1 MRWKT
6 PLITLTVLGLLAF
19 LYFAFKTGLTLLVLT
34 NSGNDDVRVEII
46 AADSQ
51 QGKKDLGP
59 GHRTGVFV
67 FTAQGRDGEIDI
79 SCTNLATHTS
89 RSLTAGY
96 ISTGMPD
103 IHVIKIDSCNSIS
116 SYWRLLF

>member
-1 MRWKT
+1 MRWENT
-6 PLITLTVLGLLAF
+6 AHYADCFRPVGI

-59 GHRTGVFV
+59 R
-67 FTAQGRDGEIDI
+67 A
-79 SCTNLATHTS
+79 
-89 RSLTAGY
+89 
-96 ISTGMPD
+96 P
-103 IHVIKIDSCNSIS
+103 
-116 SYWRLLF
+116 YWRICFYCSRQRWRD